1 MCVGYKTV
9 PYNSKNDHINI
20 YWGEKKPTSFLFI
33 YSQCKLT
40 KTSEAALCLD
50 EQET

>member
-1 MCVGYKTV
+1 MCVGYITV

-20 YWGEKKPTSFLFI
+20 LGRKKPTSFLFI